1 MIKLFEFESL
11 SRIGWNCSNGWS
23 IMLQT
28 PWAEC
33 IARYV
38 GNMNQLEPLLL
49 DVEHSKL
56 RVSGHTNTPNSH
68 TKNNLRIQ
76 AKHLVWPCFP
86 RCFYFYKTFGLVI
99 EKKLPDRTNFYQT
112 KQNWQSEIYL
122 QNVNNSSY
130 FKCRQDGKDTKS
142 DSFPQSIKQNL

>member
-1 MIKLFEFESL
+1 MIELFEFKSL

-28 PWAEC
+28 ARAEC
-33 IARYV
+33 IAKYV
-38 GNMNQLEPLLL
+38 RNMNQLEPLLL

-68 TKNNLRIQ
+68 TKNNLRFQ

-86 RCFYFYKTFGLVI
+86 RRFYFYKTFRLVI
-99 EKKLPDRTNFYQT
+99 EQFLPDQ
-112 KQNWQSEIYL
+112 KKNWQSEMYL
-122 QNVNNSSY
+122 EYILSADKTVKIQRVILFPRVSSKTVN
-130 FKCRQDGKDTKS
+130 TAT
-142 DSFPQSIKQNL
+142 L